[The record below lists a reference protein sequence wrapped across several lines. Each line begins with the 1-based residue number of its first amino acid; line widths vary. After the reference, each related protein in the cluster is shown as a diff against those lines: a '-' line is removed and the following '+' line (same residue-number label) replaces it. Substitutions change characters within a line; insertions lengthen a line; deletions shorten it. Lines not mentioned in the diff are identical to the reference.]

1 MHDRQLAPV
10 WLGCISIQRAVE
22 KLTRADN
29 IFSKVRLTASCSEGH
44 TGNKSQQCEPAT
56 SGMHATE
63 QIWPGPDDTE
73 NRRRSTP
80 AFNSLH
86 LPCLQ
91 HSISRRHK
99 LVSKK
104 SSHTACI
111 GIGYVRNRCRRFSRI
126 TSHGVSSRRRDGC
139 HHYKCLAVSQKKSGI
154 YKSGC
159 RLGTES
165 LPQMLG
171 RLCVNHVSLPA
182 FHY

>member
-10 WLGCISIQRAVE
+10 WLGCISIQRAAE

-104 SSHTACI
+104 I
-111 GIGYVRNRCRRFSRI
+111 I
-126 TSHGVSSRRRDGC
+126 TYRVYRYRLRKKSVSSIFSHYQSWSEQPSTRRVPSLQIPC
-139 HHYKCLAVSQKKSGI
+139 CEPKKSGI